1 MRWRDVAVV
10 GATALATALV
20 ALPILCVGY
29 AVANEGPK
37 PEIRWPVLRANGCEI
52 TLRTER
58 SSYGQGEMPV
68 VQLVAANP
76 SGSPVTLE
84 ATVRM
89 MAQPQADMMS
99 RVVRLPRQTWEQR
112 TVIELGANERRVI
125 PMPTGTAV
133 SGGSFVTF
141 QLRVGNATVN
151 TPPLTIP
158 GNAPGA
164 PTAVNRRTATP
175 TQAAQVVR

>member
-1 MRWRDVAVV
+1 MKWRDVAVV

-37 PEIRWPVLRANGCEI
+37 PEIQWPVLRANGCEI

-58 SSYGQGEMPV
+58 SSYAQGEMPV

-84 ATVRM
+84 AVVRM
-89 MAQPQADMMS
+89 TAQTAAS
-99 RVVRLPRQTWEQR
+99 
-112 TVIELGANERRVI
+112 LGTSCWTTG
-125 PMPTGTAV
+125 PMKWASTACA
-133 SGGSFVTF
+133 ST
-141 QLRVGNATVN
+141 
-151 TPPLTIP
+151 
-158 GNAPGA
+158 
-164 PTAVNRRTATP
+164 
-175 TQAAQVVR
+175 